1 MVFIMQAHFCVALAF
16 HRPCYDGLQTIK
28 EITMEF
34 LFGFGMLGSLVT
46 LALGLFWLW
55 MLVDCLANQSED
67 KLVWFLVIFFLNL
80 LGAVLYYLLARKKRL
95 A

>member
-1 MVFIMQAHFCVALAF
+1 
-16 HRPCYDGLQTIK
+16 
-28 EITMEF
+28 MEF
-34 LFGFGMLGSLVT
+34 LFGFELLGGLIA
-46 LALGLFWLW
+46 LALSLFWVW

-80 LGAVLYYLLARKKRL
+80 VGAFLYYLLARKKRL